1 MTIPLDM
8 TRVLVLLDFRTS
20 LIYPRKGELDLS
32 VSLLGMPR
40 IISFPINPLKG
51 GGKPMLEKRNVYS
64 IAILIFKN
72 VRYWTKTLP
81 GPCSRLL

>member
-40 IISFPINPLKG
+40 IISFPINPLQG
-51 GGKPMLEKRNVYS
+51 GGGSQCFRNEMY
-64 IAILIFKN
+64 IQ
-72 VRYWTKTLP
+72 
-81 GPCSRLL
+81 LLF